1 MNQTKNGQLDM
12 LHGPLFSKILMFSL
26 PLAATGILQLLFNA
40 ADVIV
45 VGKFAGSASLAA
57 VGSTGSLIN
66 LLVGAFMG
74 ISVGTNI
81 LIARYIGCSQD
92 DMVQKAVHTSFALS
106 ALLSVIVMAMGLA
119 LCEPLLRAMDTPEE
133 IMGLAAL
140 YLRIYFLG
148 VPANLIYNFGAAI
161 LRAIG
166 DTKRP
171 LWYLV
176 ISGTVNVI
184 LNLVLV
190 ILFKLDTAGV
200 AIATIIS
207 QYISLALV
215 TWHLC
220 RIDGP
225 CRLTLRKIRM
235 DWREAL
241 KMIQI
246 GLPVGLQSAIFN
258 ISNVMIQGAV
268 NSYGSSVIAANSAA
282 ANISAFTYTGMNAVS
297 HAAITFTSQNLGA
310 GQLSRARDIYRNS
323 LLTVMLIGVPLSILP
338 YVFGPQLLSVYISRK
353 DPYFDDVIAYGMVRL
368 LWVNVPY
375 FICGVMEVCCGMVRG
390 LGRTWLPMFV
400 SAVGACLLR
409 IVWLNT
415 IYLAIPTLDC
425 LYISYPVS
433 WVITS
438 AVHVLC
444 YFPTLK
450 KLRQRMPSA
459 T

>member
-1 MNQTKNGQLDM
+1 MNQSKNGQLDM
-12 LHGPLFSKILMFSL
+12 LNGPLFSKILMFSL

-74 ISVGTNI
+74 ISVGANI
-81 LIARYIGCSQD
+81 LIARYLGCKQNES
-92 DMVQKAVHTSFALS
+92 VEKAVHTSYALS
-106 ALLSVIVMAMGLA
+106 ALMSVVLMIIGLA
-119 LCEPLLRAMDTPEE
+119 LSEPLLRAMDTPDD
-133 IMGLAAL
+133 ILPLAAL

-148 VPANLIYNFGAAI
+148 MPANLIYNFGAAI
-161 LRAIG
+161 LRAVG

-176 ISGTVNVI
+176 ISGMVNVI
-184 LNLVLV
+184 LNLLLV
-190 ILFKLDTAGV
+190 IVFKLDVAGV
-200 AIATIIS
+200 AIATVIS

-220 RIDGP
+220 RYDGA
-225 CRLTLRKIRM
+225 CRLVLKKIRM

-241 KMIQI
+241 NMIQI
-246 GLPVGLQSAIFN
+246 GLPVGLQSVIFN
-258 ISNVMIQGAV
+258 ISNVMIQSAV
-268 NSYGSSVIAANSAA
+268 NSFGSSVIAANSAA
-282 ANISAFTYTGMNAVS
+282 ANICNFTYTGMNAVS
-297 HAAITFTSQNLGA
+297 HASITFTSQNLGA
-310 GQLSRARDIYRNS
+310 GKLSRIKSIYRNS
-323 LLTVMLIGVPLSILP
+323 IWTVLLIGIPLSMLP
-338 YVFGPQLLSVYISRK
+338 YVFGPQLLSIYISES
-353 DPYFDDVIAYGMVRL
+353 DPYYQDVIAYGMVRL

-375 FICGVMEVCCGMVRG
+375 FLCGIMEVCCGMVRG

-409 IVWLNT
+409 VIWIQT
-415 IYLAIPTLDC
+415 IYRAIPTLDC

-433 WVITS
+433 WIVTT
-438 AVHVLC
+438 AVHVIC
-444 YFPTLK
+444 YFPTLR
-450 KLRQRMPSA
+450 KLREKMPSA

>member
-1 MNQTKNGQLDM
+1 MNQSKNGQLDM
-12 LHGPLFSKILMFSL
+12 LNGPLFSKILMFSI

-74 ISVGTNI
+74 ISVGANI
-81 LIARYIGCSQD
+81 LIARYLGCKQNES
-92 DMVQKAVHTSFALS
+92 VEKAVHTSYALS
-106 ALLSVIVMAMGLA
+106 ALMSVVLMIIGLA
-119 LCEPLLRAMDTPEE
+119 LSEPLLRAMDTPDD
-133 IMGLAAL
+133 ILPLAAL

-148 VPANLIYNFGAAI
+148 MPANLIYNFGAAI
-161 LRAIG
+161 LRAVG

-176 ISGTVNVI
+176 ISGMVNVI
-184 LNLVLV
+184 LNLLLV
-190 ILFKLDTAGV
+190 IVFKLDVAGV
-200 AIATIIS
+200 AIATVIS

-220 RIDGP
+220 RYDGA
-225 CRLTLRKIRM
+225 CRLVLKKIRM

-241 KMIQI
+241 NMIQI
-246 GLPVGLQSAIFN
+246 GLPVGLQSVIFN
-258 ISNVMIQGAV
+258 ISNVMIQSAV
-268 NSYGSSVIAANSAA
+268 NSFGSSVIAANSAA
-282 ANISAFTYTGMNAVS
+282 ANICNFTYTGMNAVS
-297 HAAITFTSQNLGA
+297 HASITFTSQNLGA
-310 GQLSRARDIYRNS
+310 GKLSRIKSIYRNS
-323 LLTVMLIGVPLSILP
+323 IWTVLLIGIPLSVLP
-338 YVFGPQLLSVYISRK
+338 YAFGPQLLSIYISES
-353 DPYFDDVIAYGMVRL
+353 DPYYQDVIAYGMVRL

-375 FICGVMEVCCGMVRG
+375 FLCGIMEVCCGMVRG

-409 IVWLNT
+409 IIWIQT
-415 IYLAIPTLDC
+415 IYRAIPTLDC

-433 WVITS
+433 WIVTT
-438 AVHVLC
+438 AVHVIC
-444 YFPTLK
+444 YFPTLR
-450 KLRQRMPSA
+450 KLREKMPSA

>member
-1 MNQTKNGQLDM
+1 MNQSKNGQLDM
-12 LHGPLFSKILMFSL
+12 LNGPLFSKILMFSI

-74 ISVGTNI
+74 ISVGANI
-81 LIARYIGCSQD
+81 LIARYLGCKQNES
-92 DMVQKAVHTSFALS
+92 VEKAVHTSYALS
-106 ALLSVIVMAMGLA
+106 ALMSVVLMIIGLA
-119 LCEPLLRAMDTPEE
+119 LSEPLLRAMDTPDD
-133 IMGLAAL
+133 ILPLAAL

-148 VPANLIYNFGAAI
+148 MPANLIYNFGAAI
-161 LRAIG
+161 LRAVG

-176 ISGTVNVI
+176 ISGMVNVI
-184 LNLVLV
+184 LNLLLV
-190 ILFKLDTAGV
+190 IVFKLDVAGV
-200 AIATIIS
+200 AIATVIS

-220 RIDGP
+220 RYDGA
-225 CRLTLRKIRM
+225 CRLVLKKIRM

-241 KMIQI
+241 NMIQI
-246 GLPVGLQSAIFN
+246 GLPVGLQSVIFN
-258 ISNVMIQGAV
+258 ISNVMIQSAV
-268 NSYGSSVIAANSAA
+268 NSFGSSVIAANSAA
-282 ANISAFTYTGMNAVS
+282 ANICNFTYTGMNAVS
-297 HAAITFTSQNLGA
+297 HASITFTSQNLGA
-310 GQLSRARDIYRNS
+310 GKLSRIKSIYRNS
-323 LLTVMLIGVPLSILP
+323 IWTVLLIGIPLSVLP
-338 YVFGPQLLSVYISRK
+338 YAFGPQLLSIYISES
-353 DPYFDDVIAYGMVRL
+353 DPYYQDVIAYGMVRL

-375 FICGVMEVCCGMVRG
+375 FLCGIMEVCCGMVRG

-409 IVWLNT
+409 VIWIQT
-415 IYLAIPTLDC
+415 IYRAIPTLDC

-433 WVITS
+433 WIVTT
-438 AVHVLC
+438 AVHVIC
-444 YFPTLK
+444 YFPTLR
-450 KLRQRMPSA
+450 KLREKMPSA

>member
-1 MNQTKNGQLDM
+1 MNQSKNGQLDM
-12 LHGPLFSKILMFSL
+12 LNGPLFSKILMFSI

-57 VGSTGSLIN
+57 VGATGSLIN

-74 ISVGTNI
+74 ISVGANI
-81 LIARYIGCSQD
+81 LIARYLGCKQNES
-92 DMVQKAVHTSFALS
+92 VEKAVHTSYALS
-106 ALLSVIVMAMGLA
+106 ALMSVVLMIIGLA
-119 LCEPLLRAMDTPEE
+119 LSEPLLRAMDTPDD
-133 IMGLAAL
+133 ILPLAAL

-148 VPANLIYNFGAAI
+148 MPANLIYNFGAAI
-161 LRAIG
+161 LRAVG

-176 ISGTVNVI
+176 ISGMVNVI
-184 LNLVLV
+184 LNLLLV
-190 ILFKLDTAGV
+190 IVFKLDVAGV
-200 AIATIIS
+200 AIATVIS

-220 RIDGP
+220 RYDGA
-225 CRLTLRKIRM
+225 CRLVLKKIRM

-241 KMIQI
+241 NMIQI
-246 GLPVGLQSAIFN
+246 GLPVGLQSVIFN
-258 ISNVMIQGAV
+258 ISNVMIQSAV
-268 NSYGSSVIAANSAA
+268 NSFGSSVIAANSAA
-282 ANISAFTYTGMNAVS
+282 ANICNFTYTGMNAVS
-297 HAAITFTSQNLGA
+297 HASITFTSQNLGA
-310 GQLSRARDIYRNS
+310 GRLSRIKSIYRNS
-323 LLTVMLIGVPLSILP
+323 IWTVLLIGIPLSALP
-338 YVFGPQLLSVYISRK
+338 YVFGPQLLSVYISES
-353 DPYFDDVIAYGMVRL
+353 DPYYQDVIAYGMVRL

-375 FICGVMEVCCGMVRG
+375 FLCGIMEVCCGMVRG

-409 IVWLNT
+409 VIWIQT
-415 IYLAIPTLDC
+415 IYRAIPTLDC

-433 WVITS
+433 WVVTT
-438 AVHVLC
+438 AVHVIC
-444 YFPTLK
+444 YFPTLR
-450 KLRQRMPSA
+450 KLREKMPSA

>member
-1 MNQTKNGQLDM
+1 MNQSKNGQLDM
-12 LHGPLFSKILMFSL
+12 LNGPLFSKILMFSL

-57 VGSTGSLIN
+57 VGATGSLIN

-74 ISVGTNI
+74 ISVGANI
-81 LIARYIGCSQD
+81 LIARYLGCKQNES
-92 DMVQKAVHTSFALS
+92 VEKAVHTSYALS
-106 ALLSVIVMAMGLA
+106 ALMSVVLMIIGLA
-119 LCEPLLRAMDTPEE
+119 LSEPLLRAMDTPDD
-133 IMGLAAL
+133 ILPLAAL

-148 VPANLIYNFGAAI
+148 MPANLIYNFGAAI
-161 LRAIG
+161 LRAVG

-176 ISGTVNVI
+176 ISGMVNVI
-184 LNLVLV
+184 LNLLLV
-190 ILFKLDTAGV
+190 IVFKLDVAGV
-200 AIATIIS
+200 AIATVIS

-220 RIDGP
+220 RYDGA
-225 CRLTLRKIRM
+225 CRLVLKKIRM

-241 KMIQI
+241 NMIQI
-246 GLPVGLQSAIFN
+246 GLPVGLQSVIFN
-258 ISNVMIQGAV
+258 ISNVMIQSAV
-268 NSYGSSVIAANSAA
+268 NSFGSSVIAANSAA
-282 ANISAFTYTGMNAVS
+282 ANICNFTYTGMNAVS
-297 HAAITFTSQNLGA
+297 HASITFTSQNLGA
-310 GQLSRARDIYRNS
+310 GKLSRIKSIYRNS
-323 LLTVMLIGVPLSILP
+323 IWTVLLIGIPLSVLP
-338 YVFGPQLLSVYISRK
+338 YVFGPQLLSVYISES
-353 DPYFDDVIAYGMVRL
+353 DPYYQDVIAYGMVRL

-375 FICGVMEVCCGMVRG
+375 FLCGIMEVCCGMVRG

-409 IVWLNT
+409 VIWIQT
-415 IYLAIPTLDC
+415 IYRAIPTLDC

-433 WVITS
+433 WIVTT
-438 AVHVLC
+438 AVHVIC
-444 YFPTLK
+444 YFPTLR
-450 KLRQRMPSA
+450 KLREKMPSA

>member
-1 MNQTKNGQLDM
+1 MNQSKNGQLDM
-12 LHGPLFSKILMFSL
+12 LNGPLFSKILMFSI

-74 ISVGTNI
+74 ISVGANI
-81 LIARYIGCSQD
+81 LIARYLGCKQNES
-92 DMVQKAVHTSFALS
+92 VEKAVHTSYALS
-106 ALLSVIVMAMGLA
+106 ALMSVVLMIIGLA
-119 LCEPLLRAMDTPEE
+119 LSEPLLRAMDTPDD
-133 IMGLAAL
+133 ILPLAAL

-148 VPANLIYNFGAAI
+148 MPANLIYNFGAAI
-161 LRAIG
+161 LRAVG

-176 ISGTVNVI
+176 ISGMVNVI
-184 LNLVLV
+184 LNLLLV
-190 ILFKLDTAGV
+190 IVFKLDVAGV
-200 AIATIIS
+200 AIATVIS

-220 RIDGP
+220 RYDGA
-225 CRLTLRKIRM
+225 CRLVLKKIRM

-241 KMIQI
+241 NMIQI
-246 GLPVGLQSAIFN
+246 GLPVGLQSVIFN
-258 ISNVMIQGAV
+258 ISNVMIQSAV
-268 NSYGSSVIAANSAA
+268 NSFGSSVIAANSAA
-282 ANISAFTYTGMNAVS
+282 ANICNFTYTGMNAVS
-297 HAAITFTSQNLGA
+297 HASITFTSQNLGA
-310 GQLSRARDIYRNS
+310 GKLSRIKSIYRNS
-323 LLTVMLIGVPLSILP
+323 IWTVLLIGIPLSVLP
-338 YVFGPQLLSVYISRK
+338 YVFGPQLLSIYISES
-353 DPYFDDVIAYGMVRL
+353 DPYYQDVIAYGMVRL

-375 FICGVMEVCCGMVRG
+375 SLCGIMEVCCGMVRG

-409 IVWLNT
+409 VIWIQT
-415 IYLAIPTLDC
+415 IYRAIPTLDC

-433 WVITS
+433 WIVTT
-438 AVHVLC
+438 AVHVIC
-444 YFPTLK
+444 YFPTLR
-450 KLRQRMPSA
+450 KLREKMPSA

>member
-1 MNQTKNGQLDM
+1 MNQSKNGQLDM
-12 LHGPLFSKILMFSL
+12 LNGPLFSKILMFSI

-74 ISVGTNI
+74 ISVGANI
-81 LIARYIGCSQD
+81 LIARYLGCKQNES
-92 DMVQKAVHTSFALS
+92 VEKAVHTSYALS
-106 ALLSVIVMAMGLA
+106 ALMSVVLMIIGLVLS
-119 LCEPLLRAMDTPEE
+119 EPLLRAMDTPDD
-133 IMGLAAL
+133 ILPLAAL

-148 VPANLIYNFGAAI
+148 MPANLIYNFGAAI
-161 LRAIG
+161 LRAVG

-176 ISGTVNVI
+176 ISGMVNVI
-184 LNLVLV
+184 LNLLLV
-190 ILFKLDTAGV
+190 IVFKLDVAGV
-200 AIATIIS
+200 AIATVIS

-220 RIDGP
+220 RYDGA
-225 CRLTLRKIRM
+225 CRLVLKKIRM

-241 KMIQI
+241 NMIQI
-246 GLPVGLQSAIFN
+246 GLPVGLQSVIFN
-258 ISNVMIQGAV
+258 ISNVMIQSAV
-268 NSYGSSVIAANSAA
+268 NSFGSSVIAANSAA
-282 ANISAFTYTGMNAVS
+282 ANICNFTYTGMNAVS
-297 HAAITFTSQNLGA
+297 HASITFTSQNLGA
-310 GQLSRARDIYRNS
+310 GKLSRIKSIYRNS
-323 LLTVMLIGVPLSILP
+323 IWTVLLIGIPLSVLP
-338 YVFGPQLLSVYISRK
+338 YAFGPQLLSIYISES
-353 DPYFDDVIAYGMVRL
+353 DPYYQDVIAYGMVRL

-375 FICGVMEVCCGMVRG
+375 FLCGIMEVCCGMVRG

-409 IVWLNT
+409 VIWIQT
-415 IYLAIPTLDC
+415 IYRAIPTLDC

-433 WVITS
+433 WIVTT
-438 AVHVLC
+438 AVHVIC
-444 YFPTLK
+444 YFPTLR
-450 KLRQRMPSA
+450 KLREKMPSA

>member
-1 MNQTKNGQLDM
+1 MNQSKNGQLDM
-12 LHGPLFSKILMFSL
+12 LNGPLFSKILMFSL

-74 ISVGTNI
+74 ISVGANI
-81 LIARYIGCSQD
+81 LIARYLGCKQNES
-92 DMVQKAVHTSFALS
+92 VEKAVHTSYALS
-106 ALLSVIVMAMGLA
+106 ALMSVVLMIIGLA
-119 LCEPLLRAMDTPEE
+119 LSEPLLRAMDTPDD
-133 IMGLAAL
+133 ILPLAAL

-148 VPANLIYNFGAAI
+148 MPANLIYNFGAAI
-161 LRAIG
+161 LRAVG

-176 ISGTVNVI
+176 ISGMVNVI
-184 LNLVLV
+184 LNLLLV
-190 ILFKLDTAGV
+190 IVFKLDVAGV
-200 AIATIIS
+200 AIATVIS

-220 RIDGP
+220 RYDGA
-225 CRLTLRKIRM
+225 CRLVLKKIRM

-241 KMIQI
+241 NMIQI
-246 GLPVGLQSAIFN
+246 GLPVGLQSVIFN
-258 ISNVMIQGAV
+258 ISNVMIQSAV
-268 NSYGSSVIAANSAA
+268 NSFGSSVIAANSAA
-282 ANISAFTYTGMNAVS
+282 ANICNFTYTGMNAVS
-297 HAAITFTSQNLGA
+297 HASITFTSQNLGA
-310 GQLSRARDIYRNS
+310 GKLSRIKSIYRNS
-323 LLTVMLIGVPLSILP
+323 IWTVLLIGIPLSVLP
-338 YVFGPQLLSVYISRK
+338 YVFGPQLLSIYISGS
-353 DPYFDDVIAYGMVRL
+353 DPYYQDVIAYGMVRL

-375 FICGVMEVCCGMVRG
+375 FLCGIMEVCCGMVRG

-409 IVWLNT
+409 VIWIQT
-415 IYLAIPTLDC
+415 IYRAIPTLDC

-433 WVITS
+433 WIVTT
-438 AVHVLC
+438 AVHVIC
-444 YFPTLK
+444 YFPTLR
-450 KLRQRMPSA
+450 KLREKMPSA

>member
-1 MNQTKNGQLDM
+1 MNQSKNGQLDM
-12 LHGPLFSKILMFSL
+12 LNGPLFSKILVFSI

-74 ISVGTNI
+74 ISVGANI
-81 LIARYIGCSQD
+81 LIARYLGCKQNES
-92 DMVQKAVHTSFALS
+92 VEKAVHTSYALS
-106 ALLSVIVMAMGLA
+106 ALMSVVLMIIGLA
-119 LCEPLLRAMDTPEE
+119 LSEPLLRAMDTPDD
-133 IMGLAAL
+133 ILPLAAL

-148 VPANLIYNFGAAI
+148 MPANLIYNFGAAI
-161 LRAIG
+161 VRAVG

-176 ISGTVNVI
+176 ISGMVNVI
-184 LNLVLV
+184 LNLLLV
-190 ILFKLDTAGV
+190 IVFKLDVAGV
-200 AIATIIS
+200 AIATVIS

-220 RIDGP
+220 RYDGA
-225 CRLTLRKIRM
+225 CRLVLKKIRM

-241 KMIQI
+241 NMIQI
-246 GLPVGLQSAIFN
+246 GLPVGLQSVIFN
-258 ISNVMIQGAV
+258 ISNVMIQSAV
-268 NSYGSSVIAANSAA
+268 NSFGSSVIAANSAA
-282 ANISAFTYTGMNAVS
+282 ANICNFTYTGMNAVS
-297 HAAITFTSQNLGA
+297 HASITFTSQNLGA
-310 GQLSRARDIYRNS
+310 GKLSRIKSIYLNS
-323 LLTVMLIGVPLSILP
+323 IWTVLLIGIPLSVLP
-338 YVFGPQLLSVYISRK
+338 YVFGPQLLSVYISES
-353 DPYFDDVIAYGMVRL
+353 DPYYQDVIAYGMVRL

-375 FICGVMEVCCGMVRG
+375 FLCGIMEVCCGMVRG

-409 IVWLNT
+409 VIWIQT
-415 IYLAIPTLDC
+415 IYRAIPTLDC

-433 WVITS
+433 WVVTT
-438 AVHVLC
+438 AVHVIC
-444 YFPTLK
+444 YFPTLR
-450 KLRQRMPSA
+450 KLREKMPSA

>member
-1 MNQTKNGQLDM
+1 MNQSKNGQLDM
-12 LHGPLFSKILMFSL
+12 LNGPLFSKILMFSI

-74 ISVGTNI
+74 ISVGANI
-81 LIARYIGCSQD
+81 LIARYLGCKQNES
-92 DMVQKAVHTSFALS
+92 VEKAVHTSYALS
-106 ALLSVIVMAMGLA
+106 ALMSVVLMIIGLA
-119 LCEPLLRAMDTPEE
+119 LSEPLLRAMDTPDD
-133 IMGLAAL
+133 ILPLAAL

-148 VPANLIYNFGAAI
+148 MPANLIYNFGAAI
-161 LRAIG
+161 LRAVG

-184 LNLVLV
+184 LNLLLV
-190 ILFKLDTAGV
+190 IVFKLDVAGV
-200 AIATIIS
+200 AIATVIS

-220 RIDGP
+220 RYDGA
-225 CRLTLRKIRM
+225 CRLVLKKIRM

-241 KMIQI
+241 NMIQI
-246 GLPVGLQSAIFN
+246 GLPVGLQSVIFN
-258 ISNVMIQGAV
+258 ISNVMIQSAV
-268 NSYGSSVIAANSAA
+268 NSFGSSVIAANSAA
-282 ANISAFTYTGMNAVS
+282 ANICNFTYTGMNAVS
-297 HAAITFTSQNLGA
+297 HASITFTSQNLGA
-310 GQLSRARDIYRNS
+310 GKLSRIKSIYLNS
-323 LLTVMLIGVPLSILP
+323 IWTVLLIGIPLSVLP
-338 YVFGPQLLSVYISRK
+338 YVFGPQLLSVYISES
-353 DPYFDDVIAYGMVRL
+353 DPYYQDVIAYGMVRL

-375 FICGVMEVCCGMVRG
+375 FLCGIMEVCCGMVRG

-409 IVWLNT
+409 IIWIQT
-415 IYLAIPTLDC
+415 IYRAIPTLDC

-433 WVITS
+433 WIVTT
-438 AVHVLC
+438 AVHVIC
-444 YFPTLK
+444 YFPTLR
-450 KLRQRMPSA
+450 KLREKMPSA

>member
-1 MNQTKNGQLDM
+1 MAVHSIVMTEGR
-12 LHGPLFSKILMFSL
+12 PLPQIIRFSV
-26 PLAATGILQLLFNA
+26 PLALTGILQLLFNA

-74 ISVGTNI
+74 ISVGANI
-81 LIARYIGCSQD
+81 LIARYLGCKQNES
-92 DMVQKAVHTSFALS
+92 VEKAVHTSYALS
-106 ALLSVIVMAMGLA
+106 ALMSVVLMIIGLA
-119 LCEPLLRAMDTPEE
+119 LSEPLLRAMDTPDD
-133 IMGLAAL
+133 ILPLAAL

-148 VPANLIYNFGAAI
+148 MPANLIYNFGAAI
-161 LRAIG
+161 LRAVG

-176 ISGTVNVI
+176 ISGMVNVI
-184 LNLVLV
+184 LNLLLV
-190 ILFKLDTAGV
+190 IVFKLDVAGV
-200 AIATIIS
+200 AIATVIS

-220 RIDGP
+220 RYDGA
-225 CRLTLRKIRM
+225 CRLVLKKIRM

-241 KMIQI
+241 NMIQI
-246 GLPVGLQSAIFN
+246 GLPVGLQSVIFN
-258 ISNVMIQGAV
+258 ISNVMIQSAV
-268 NSYGSSVIAANSAA
+268 NSFGSSVIAANSAA
-282 ANISAFTYTGMNAVS
+282 ANICNFTYTGMNAVS
-297 HAAITFTSQNLGA
+297 HASITFTSQNLGA
-310 GQLSRARDIYRNS
+310 GKLSRIKSIYRNS
-323 LLTVMLIGVPLSILP
+323 IWTVLLIGIPLSVLP
-338 YVFGPQLLSVYISRK
+338 YVFGPQLLSIYISES
-353 DPYFDDVIAYGMVRL
+353 DPYYQDVIAYGMVRL

-375 FICGVMEVCCGMVRG
+375 FLCGIMEVCCGMVRG

-409 IVWLNT
+409 VIWIQT
-415 IYLAIPTLDC
+415 IYRAVPTLDC

-433 WVITS
+433 WIVTT
-438 AVHVLC
+438 AVHVIC
-444 YFPTLK
+444 YFPTLR
-450 KLRQRMPSA
+450 KLREKMPSA

>member
-1 MNQTKNGQLDM
+1 MNQSKNGQLDM
-12 LHGPLFSKILMFSL
+12 LNGPLFSKILMFSL

-74 ISVGTNI
+74 ISVGANI
-81 LIARYIGCSQD
+81 LIARYLGCKQNES
-92 DMVQKAVHTSFALS
+92 VEKAVHTSYALS
-106 ALLSVIVMAMGLA
+106 ALMSVVLMIIGLA
-119 LCEPLLRAMDTPEE
+119 LSEPLLRAMDTPDD
-133 IMGLAAL
+133 ILPLAAL

-148 VPANLIYNFGAAI
+148 MPANLIYNFGAAI
-161 LRAIG
+161 LRAVG

-176 ISGTVNVI
+176 ISGMVNVI
-184 LNLVLV
+184 LNLLLV
-190 ILFKLDTAGV
+190 IVFKLDVAGV
-200 AIATIIS
+200 AIATVIS

-220 RIDGP
+220 RYDGA
-225 CRLTLRKIRM
+225 CRLVLKKIRM

-241 KMIQI
+241 NMIQI
-246 GLPVGLQSAIFN
+246 GLPVGLQSVIFN
-258 ISNVMIQGAV
+258 ISNVMIQSAV
-268 NSYGSSVIAANSAA
+268 NSFGSSVIAANSAA
-282 ANISAFTYTGMNAVS
+282 ANICNFTYTGMNAVS
-297 HAAITFTSQNLGA
+297 HASITFTSQNLGA
-310 GQLSRARDIYRNS
+310 GKLSRIKSIYRNS
-323 LLTVMLIGVPLSILP
+323 IWTVLLIGIPLSVLP
-338 YVFGPQLLSVYISRK
+338 YAFGPQLLSIYISES
-353 DPYFDDVIAYGMVRL
+353 DPYYQDVIAYGMVRL

-375 FICGVMEVCCGMVRG
+375 FLCGIMEVCCGMVRG

-409 IVWLNT
+409 VIWIQT
-415 IYLAIPTLDC
+415 IYRAIPMLDC

-433 WVITS
+433 WIVTT
-438 AVHVLC
+438 AVHVIC
-444 YFPTLK
+444 YFPTLR
-450 KLRQRMPSA
+450 KLREKMPSA

>member
-1 MNQTKNGQLDM
+1 MNQSKNGQLDM
-12 LHGPLFSKILMFSL
+12 LNGPLFSKILMFSL

-74 ISVGTNI
+74 ISVGANI
-81 LIARYIGCSQD
+81 LIARYLGCKQNES
-92 DMVQKAVHTSFALS
+92 VEKAVHTSYALS
-106 ALLSVIVMAMGLA
+106 ALMSVVLMIIGLA
-119 LCEPLLRAMDTPEE
+119 LSEPLLRAMDTPDD
-133 IMGLAAL
+133 ILPLAAL

-148 VPANLIYNFGAAI
+148 MPANLIYNFGAAI
-161 LRAIG
+161 LRAVG

-176 ISGTVNVI
+176 ISGMVNVI
-184 LNLVLV
+184 LNLLLV
-190 ILFKLDTAGV
+190 IVFKLDVAGV
-200 AIATIIS
+200 AIATVIS

-220 RIDGP
+220 RYDGA
-225 CRLTLRKIRM
+225 CRLVLKKIRM

-241 KMIQI
+241 NMIQI
-246 GLPVGLQSAIFN
+246 GLPVGLQSVIFN
-258 ISNVMIQGAV
+258 ISNVMIQSAV
-268 NSYGSSVIAANSAA
+268 NSFGSSVIAANSAA
-282 ANISAFTYTGMNAVS
+282 ANICNFTYTGMNAVS
-297 HAAITFTSQNLGA
+297 HASITFTSQNLGA
-310 GQLSRARDIYRNS
+310 GKLSRIKSIYRNS
-323 LLTVMLIGVPLSILP
+323 IWTVLLIGIPLSVLP
-338 YVFGPQLLSVYISRK
+338 YVFGPQLLSIYISES
-353 DPYFDDVIAYGMVRL
+353 DPYYQDVIAYGMVRL

-375 FICGVMEVCCGMVRG
+375 FLCGIMEVCCGMVRG

-409 IVWLNT
+409 VIWIQT
-415 IYLAIPTLDC
+415 IYRAIPTLDC

-433 WVITS
+433 WIVTT
-438 AVHVLC
+438 AVHVIC
-444 YFPTLK
+444 YFPTLR
-450 KLRQRMPSA
+450 KLREKMPSA

>member
-1 MNQTKNGQLDM
+1 MNQSKNGQLDM
-12 LHGPLFSKILMFSL
+12 LNGPLFSKILMFSI

-74 ISVGTNI
+74 ISVGANI
-81 LIARYIGCSQD
+81 LIARYLGCKQNES
-92 DMVQKAVHTSFALS
+92 VEKAVHTSYALS
-106 ALLSVIVMAMGLA
+106 ALMSVVLMIIGLA
-119 LCEPLLRAMDTPEE
+119 LSEPLLRAMDTPDD
-133 IMGLAAL
+133 ILPLAAL

-148 VPANLIYNFGAAI
+148 MPANLIYNFGAAI
-161 LRAIG
+161 LRAVG

-176 ISGTVNVI
+176 ISGMVNVI
-184 LNLVLV
+184 LNLLLV
-190 ILFKLDTAGV
+190 IVFKLDVAGV
-200 AIATIIS
+200 AIATVIS

-220 RIDGP
+220 RYDGA
-225 CRLTLRKIRM
+225 CRLVLKKIRM

-241 KMIQI
+241 NMIQI
-246 GLPVGLQSAIFN
+246 GLPVGLQSVIFN
-258 ISNVMIQGAV
+258 ISNVMIQSAV
-268 NSYGSSVIAANSAA
+268 NSFGSSVIAANSAA
-282 ANISAFTYTGMNAVS
+282 ANICNFTYTGMNAVS
-297 HAAITFTSQNLGA
+297 HASITFTSQNLGA
-310 GQLSRARDIYRNS
+310 GKLSRIKSIYRNS
-323 LLTVMLIGVPLSILP
+323 IWTVLLIGIPLSVLP
-338 YVFGPQLLSVYISRK
+338 YVFGPQLLSVYISES
-353 DPYFDDVIAYGMVRL
+353 DPYYQDVIAYGMVRL

-375 FICGVMEVCCGMVRG
+375 FLCGIMEVCCGMVRG

-409 IVWLNT
+409 VIWIQT
-415 IYLAIPTLDC
+415 IYRAIPTLDC

-433 WVITS
+433 WIVTT
-438 AVHVLC
+438 AVHVIC
-444 YFPTLK
+444 YFPTLR
-450 KLRQRMPSA
+450 KLREKMPSA

>member
-1 MNQTKNGQLDM
+1 MNQSKNGQLDM
-12 LHGPLFSKILMFSL
+12 LNGPLFSKILMFSL

-74 ISVGTNI
+74 ISVGANI
-81 LIARYIGCSQD
+81 LIARYLGCKQNES
-92 DMVQKAVHTSFALS
+92 VEKAVHTSYALS
-106 ALLSVIVMAMGLA
+106 ALMSVVLMIIGLA
-119 LCEPLLRAMDTPEE
+119 LSGPLLRAMDTPDD
-133 IMGLAAL
+133 ILPLAAL

-148 VPANLIYNFGAAI
+148 MPANLIYNFGAAI
-161 LRAIG
+161 LRAVG

-176 ISGTVNVI
+176 ISGMVNVI
-184 LNLVLV
+184 LNLLLV
-190 ILFKLDTAGV
+190 IVFKLDVAGV
-200 AIATIIS
+200 AIATVIS

-220 RIDGP
+220 RYDGA
-225 CRLTLRKIRM
+225 CRLVLKKIRM

-241 KMIQI
+241 NMIQI
-246 GLPVGLQSAIFN
+246 GLPVGLQSVIFN
-258 ISNVMIQGAV
+258 ISNVMIQSAV
-268 NSYGSSVIAANSAA
+268 NSFGSSVIAANSAA
-282 ANISAFTYTGMNAVS
+282 ANICNFTYTGMNAVS
-297 HAAITFTSQNLGA
+297 HASITFTSQNLGA
-310 GQLSRARDIYRNS
+310 GKLSRIKSIYRNS
-323 LLTVMLIGVPLSILP
+323 IWTVLLIGIPLSVLP
-338 YVFGPQLLSVYISRK
+338 YVFGPQLLSIYISES
-353 DPYFDDVIAYGMVRL
+353 DPYYQDVIAYGMVRL

-375 FICGVMEVCCGMVRG
+375 FLCGIMEVCCGMVRG

-409 IVWLNT
+409 VIWIQT
-415 IYLAIPTLDC
+415 IYRAIPTLDC

-433 WVITS
+433 WIVTT
-438 AVHVLC
+438 AVHVIC
-444 YFPTLK
+444 YFPTLR
-450 KLRQRMPSA
+450 KLREKMPSA

>member
-1 MNQTKNGQLDM
+1 MNQSKNGQLDM
-12 LHGPLFSKILMFSL
+12 LNGPLFSKILMFSL

-74 ISVGTNI
+74 ISVGANI
-81 LIARYIGCSQD
+81 LIARYLGCKQNES
-92 DMVQKAVHTSFALS
+92 VEKAVHTSYALS
-106 ALLSVIVMAMGLA
+106 ALMSVVLMIIGLA
-119 LCEPLLRAMDTPEE
+119 LSEPLLRAMDTPDD
-133 IMGLAAL
+133 ILPLAAL

-148 VPANLIYNFGAAI
+148 MPANLIYNFGAAI
-161 LRAIG
+161 LRAVG

-176 ISGTVNVI
+176 ISGIVNVI
-184 LNLVLV
+184 LNLLLV
-190 ILFKLDTAGV
+190 IVFKLDVAGV
-200 AIATIIS
+200 AIATVIS

-220 RIDGP
+220 RYDGA
-225 CRLTLRKIRM
+225 CRLVLKKIRM

-241 KMIQI
+241 NMIQI
-246 GLPVGLQSAIFN
+246 GLPVGLQSVIFN
-258 ISNVMIQGAV
+258 ISNVMIQSAV
-268 NSYGSSVIAANSAA
+268 NSFGSSVIAANSAA
-282 ANISAFTYTGMNAVS
+282 ANICNFTYTGMNAVS
-297 HAAITFTSQNLGA
+297 HASITFTSQNLGA
-310 GQLSRARDIYRNS
+310 GKLSRIKSIYRNS
-323 LLTVMLIGVPLSILP
+323 IWTVLLIGIPLSVLP
-338 YVFGPQLLSVYISRK
+338 YVFGPQLLSIYISES
-353 DPYFDDVIAYGMVRL
+353 DPYYQDVIAYGMVRL

-375 FICGVMEVCCGMVRG
+375 FLCGIMEVCCGMVRG

-409 IVWLNT
+409 VIWIQT
-415 IYLAIPTLDC
+415 IYRAVPTLDC

-433 WVITS
+433 WIVTT
-438 AVHVLC
+438 AVHVIC
-444 YFPTLK
+444 YFPTLR
-450 KLRQRMPSA
+450 KLREKMPSA

>member
-1 MNQTKNGQLDM
+1 MNQSKNGQLDM
-12 LHGPLFSKILMFSL
+12 LNGPLFSKILMFSI

-74 ISVGTNI
+74 ISVGANI
-81 LIARYIGCSQD
+81 LIARYLGCKQNES
-92 DMVQKAVHTSFALS
+92 VEKAVHTSYALS
-106 ALLSVIVMAMGLA
+106 ALMSVVLMIIGLA
-119 LCEPLLRAMDTPEE
+119 LSEPLLRAMDTPDD
-133 IMGLAAL
+133 ILPLAAL

-148 VPANLIYNFGAAI
+148 MPANLIYNFGAAI
-161 LRAIG
+161 LRAVG

-176 ISGTVNVI
+176 ISGMVNVI
-184 LNLVLV
+184 LNLLLV
-190 ILFKLDTAGV
+190 IVFKLDVAGV
-200 AIATIIS
+200 AIATVIS

-220 RIDGP
+220 RYDGA
-225 CRLTLRKIRM
+225 CRLVLKKIRM

-241 KMIQI
+241 NMIQI
-246 GLPVGLQSAIFN
+246 GLPVGLQSVIFN
-258 ISNVMIQGAV
+258 ISNVMIQSAV
-268 NSYGSSVIAANSAA
+268 NSFGSSVIAANSAA
-282 ANISAFTYTGMNAVS
+282 ANICNFTYTGMNAVS
-297 HAAITFTSQNLGA
+297 HASITFTSQNLGA
-310 GQLSRARDIYRNS
+310 GKLSRIKSIYRNS
-323 LLTVMLIGVPLSILP
+323 IWTVLLIGIPLSALP
-338 YVFGPQLLSVYISRK
+338 YAFGPQLLSVYISES
-353 DPYFDDVIAYGMVRL
+353 DPYYQDVIAYGMVRL

-375 FICGVMEVCCGMVRG
+375 FLCGIMEVCCGMVRG

-409 IVWLNT
+409 VIWIQT
-415 IYLAIPTLDC
+415 IYRAIPTLDC

-433 WVITS
+433 WVVTT
-438 AVHVLC
+438 AVHVIC
-444 YFPTLK
+444 YFPTLR
-450 KLRQRMPSA
+450 KLREKMPSA